1 MFREVMSMLLKIG
14 RFLYNHWKKILIPS
28 LLMLIGL
35 VLCATGVLAPIG
47 ILAIAASIA
56 IPIGVTLGSL
66 SLLTLALK
74 ISPPRSIKFPPVELV
89 YSSNENRSWFDSVSP
104 YATLSQEKITRREYA
119 AASSSSPQRPAY
131 SDSSLNYPYRPSA
144 PPKGKQKVAP
154 LLNPLGT
161 ESAPSSNVS
170 TGQTTGATKK
180 DSQRD
185 RPAPLST
192 PQRSSTPV
200 YTAPSSSKPPQQTV
214 EKDPKES
221 EWRKFLVSMLRCLKK
236 DRSGNI
242 TGIDTEN
249 RRELIRQTL
258 MANEELFRFP
268 DYMKKSNAG
277 NIVITTKHLNTSSQ
291 SVGEEELKR
300 AQGHTETVKNLI
312 DNVKVVQSIRY
323 DNDGNLNGRGLYGG
337 LAGSGMNRYDV
348 AVVNTGEK
356 LALATTKP
364 IDKSQMVDKVRLYA
378 AGNLKQIAY
387 SIHDVGYLINSFL
400 PKREFLES
408 LNNSREI
415 DEETYAYYKQL
426 LDNANNSLN
435 HLLHDPDSLKL
446 ATSNTYLL
454 DLDINSS
461 KNLLD
466 NLTDTKV
473 SDPYKFVKYQLEYRP
488 LLSCLYPQDY
498 LYRHE
503 FYCGIM
509 PTLRCSLYNNFELTI
524 TCLKQATGNIIA
536 RIKQDIE
543 KGVLPNQIQGLQANE
558 AFEIWKSL
566 TEINFQK
573 FVRQYPGIHWDS
585 ITNILQMDF
594 ASFMTIDPQLQ
605 DIWGSQRDEIIRLI
619 ANRLE
624 NQNTDYRSD
633 LISGTPTGHHK
644 FTKNSA
650 EYNNQEQV
658 KVLKQQAI
666 SNLFESPIA
675 YERYTAPLI
684 AFDCYIYDQS
694 EYVDINASNG
704 LSPFTR
710 ASFLDKPSF
719 PYKAL
724 AEFIAAYTTGAG
736 NKKMAKLLALS
747 KDTITGA
754 IMSNPV
760 IAMIEDSRTT
770 PASYQA
776 LVCDQS
782 TLNTLPDDLKI
793 SSRRDFSELRDV
805 IQWERP
811 ELERLLSLNPTTT
824 TSWAT
829 LFPEPSIP
837 ELMTRGVIQP
847 LPYTAAST
855 RHWDSSSS
863 SSAAFR
869 PPQHYSHGTGYQTNI
884 ANYLNLLPVNEG
896 TSNPPPRQSFSG
908 GG

>member
-1 MFREVMSMLLKIG
+1 V
-14 RFLYNHWKKILIPS
+14 N
-28 LLMLIGL
+28 
-35 VLCATGVLAPIG
+35 
-47 ILAIAASIA
+47 
-56 IPIGVTLGSL
+56 
-66 SLLTLALK
+66 
-74 ISPPRSIKFPPVELV
+74 
-89 YSSNENRSWFDSVSP
+89 
-104 YATLSQEKITRREYA
+104 TRNA
-119 AASSSSPQRPAY
+119 
-131 SDSSLNYPYRPSA
+131 
-144 PPKGKQKVAP
+144 AP
-154 LLNPLGT
+154 LASFQTSFQKLSPSGT

-170 TGQTTGATKK
+170 TGQTTGATKN
-180 DSQRD
+180 DSQGD
-185 RPAPLST
+185 VQQAPLPTS
-192 PQRSSTPV
+192 PQGSSTSPV
-200 YTAPSSSKPPQQTV
+200 YTAPSSSKPPQQTA
-214 EKDPKES
+214 EKDQKES

-236 DRSGNI
+236 DHSDKI

-249 RRELIRQTL
+249 RRELIKRAL

-268 DYMKKSNAG
+268 DYMKKSDAG
-277 NIVITTKHLNTSSQ
+277 NMVITTKHLNTNSQ

-300 AQGHTETVKNLI
+300 AQSHAETVKSLT

-337 LAGSGMNRYDV
+337 LAGSGVGSRYDA

-356 LALATTKP
+356 LALATAIP
-364 IDKSQMVDKVRLYA
+364 IDKSRMVDKVRA
-378 AGNLKQIAY
+378 FSAGNLKQVAY

-435 HLLHDPDSLKL
+435 HLLHDPGSLKL

-454 DLDINSS
+454 DLDIYSS
-461 KNLLD
+461 KMLLD
-466 NLTDTKV
+466 NLTDTRL

-509 PTLRCSLYNNFELTI
+509 PTLRCNLSNDFNLTI
-524 TCLKQATGNIIA
+524 GCLKQATKNIIA

-543 KGVLPNQIQGLQANE
+543 KGVFPNQIQGLQANE
-558 AFEIWKSL
+558 AFEIWKGL

-585 ITNILQMDF
+585 ITEILQMGF
-594 ASFMTIDPQLQ
+594 ASFMTIDPELQ
-605 DIWGSQRDEIIRLI
+605 AIWGTQRDEIISLI

-624 NQNTDYRSD
+624 DQNTEYRSD
-633 LISGTPTGHHK
+633 LISGTPTGHNK
-644 FTKNSA
+644 FTKTSA
-650 EYNNQEQV
+650 EDTNQEQV

-666 SNLFESPIA
+666 SNLFQSPIV
-675 YERYTAPLI
+675 YEPYMTPLI

-694 EYVDINASNG
+694 EYDGILNING

-710 ASFLDKPSF
+710 APFSHKPTF

-724 AEFIAAYTTGAG
+724 AEFVEAYTTDAG
-736 NKKMAKLLALS
+736 NKMAKLLALS
-747 KDTITGA
+747 KDTITGD

-760 IAMIEDSRTT
+760 IVMIEDSRKI
-770 PASYQA
+770 PVSYQA
-776 LVCDQS
+776 LVCDQL
-782 TLNTLPDDLKI
+782 TLNTLPVYLKI
-793 SSRRDFSELRDV
+793 CSRRDFSELGEV
-805 IQWERP
+805 IRWERL

-824 TSWAT
+824 TNIVTSWET
-829 LFPEPSIP
+829 LVPEPSIP
-837 ELMTRGVIQP
+837 S
-847 LPYTAAST
+847 LPPEQYTATST
-855 RHWDSSSS
+855 RHWTGSHGT
-863 SSAAFR
+863 FL
-869 PPQHYSHGTGYQTNI
+869 PPQHYSHGTGYQTPNHRV
-884 ANYLNLLPVNEG
+884 ARYVNGLAPDEG
-896 TSNPPPRQSFSG
+896 TSNPPPRLSLSG